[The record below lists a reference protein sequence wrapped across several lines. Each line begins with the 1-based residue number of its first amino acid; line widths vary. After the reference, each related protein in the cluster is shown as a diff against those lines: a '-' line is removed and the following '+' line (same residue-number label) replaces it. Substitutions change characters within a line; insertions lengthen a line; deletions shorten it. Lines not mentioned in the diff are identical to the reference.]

1 VAGGERELGKSA
13 VSHREAALTVG
24 GYVVPKHRR
33 SESPWP
39 ASAGSPMNR
48 AELAP
53 YAVGYGQAG
62 PTPVHGTVVPGGNG
76 YPESRDDYGVEPSRA
91 AATDSQIWQDW
102 QDQGWGPP
110 PALHPDHPSAP
121 VARIWLPD
129 DHPSGPMPAPGAP
142 LGPGIADASSRWSA
156 PSHDRLDWAPVAP
169 DSDGSGIRGPAARP
183 SHGPWRDRQSGRR
196 VPERQPGPPRHE
208 PAAYQRQPGL
218 PRREVAG
225 YQRQPG
231 PRRREVTDH
240 QRPAGPGWPEATAY
254 HHETGPFGPGPGT
267 GRFQNGRSPNGE
279 SVLVAEQ
286 VLEAA
291 EREAAAIVRQATDH
305 ATAIREAAERE
316 AAELRARVDSTY
328 AELSR
333 VAGFLA
339 ESLATAPAPVTA
351 PALPG
356 SRPALPGTKQA
367 PPITRPKPARPGTA
381 RPAHPAPRPARPTI
395 RPTRPAS
402 KPAGRQAKVARKFM
416 AAFVV
421 VSLIGAASGAAE
433 LKLHG
438 LPFFIFR
445 ANGAGAT
452 ETGPEE
458 PASPPK
464 AGQPF
469 DPGAKQK
476 PTAHPTPGA
485 HSKPTTAKQ

>member
-1 VAGGERELGKSA
+1 M
-13 VSHREAALTVG
+13 
-24 GYVVPKHRR
+24 VPKHRR

-39 ASAGSPMNR
+39 ASAGSPMSR

-53 YAVGYGQAG
+53 YAVRYGQAG
-62 PTPVHGTVVPGGNG
+62 RTPVHGTVVPGGNNNL
-76 YPESRDDYGVEPSRA
+76 ESRDDYGVEPSWA

-102 QDQGWGPP
+102 QAQDWGPP

-121 VARIWLPD
+121 VARVWLPD
-129 DHPSGPMPAPGAP
+129 DHPSGPMLAPGGP
-142 LGPGIADASSRWSA
+142 LGPGIADASRGWSA
-156 PSHDRLDWAPVAP
+156 PSHDRLDWGPVAP
-169 DSDGSGIRGPAARP
+169 DSDGSGNRGPAARP
-183 SHGPWRDRQSGRR
+183 SHGPSRDRQSGRR
-196 VPERQPGPPRHE
+196 VPE
-208 PAAYQRQPGL
+208 
-218 PRREVAG
+218 
-225 YQRQPG
+225 RQPG

-240 QRPAGPGWPEATAY
+240 QRPAGPGWAEATAY

-267 GRFQNGRSPNGE
+267 GRFQNGGSPNGE

-316 AAELRARVDSTY
+316 AAELRARLDSTY

-333 VAGFLA
+333 VAEFLA

-351 PALPG
+351 PPLPG
-356 SRPALPGTKQA
+356 SRSALPGTKQA

-381 RPAHPAPRPARPTI
+381 RPARPAVK
-395 RPTRPAS
+395 PTRPAS

-485 HSKPTTAKQ
+485 HRKPTTAKQ

>member
-1 VAGGERELGKSA
+1 
-13 VSHREAALTVG
+13 
-24 GYVVPKHRR
+24 
-33 SESPWP
+33 
-39 ASAGSPMNR
+39 
-48 AELAP
+48 
-53 YAVGYGQAG
+53 
-62 PTPVHGTVVPGGNG
+62 
-76 YPESRDDYGVEPSRA
+76 
-91 AATDSQIWQDW
+91 
-102 QDQGWGPP
+102 
-110 PALHPDHPSAP
+110 
-121 VARIWLPD
+121 
-129 DHPSGPMPAPGAP
+129 
-142 LGPGIADASSRWSA
+142 
-156 PSHDRLDWAPVAP
+156 
-169 DSDGSGIRGPAARP
+169 
-183 SHGPWRDRQSGRR
+183 
-196 VPERQPGPPRHE
+196 
-208 PAAYQRQPGL
+208 
-218 PRREVAG
+218 
-225 YQRQPG
+225 
-231 PRRREVTDH
+231 
-240 QRPAGPGWPEATAY
+240 
-254 HHETGPFGPGPGT
+254 
-267 GRFQNGRSPNGE
+267 
-279 SVLVAEQ
+279 LVAEQ

-316 AAELRARVDSTY
+316 AAELRARLDSTY

-333 VAGFLA
+333 VAEFLA

-351 PALPG
+351 PPLPG
-356 SRPALPGTKQA
+356 SRPALQGTKQA
-367 PPITRPKPARPGTA
+367 PPITRPKPARPDTA
-381 RPAHPAPRPARPTI
+381 RPARPTI
-395 RPTRPAS
+395 KPTRPAS

-485 HSKPTTAKQ
+485 HRKPTTAKQ